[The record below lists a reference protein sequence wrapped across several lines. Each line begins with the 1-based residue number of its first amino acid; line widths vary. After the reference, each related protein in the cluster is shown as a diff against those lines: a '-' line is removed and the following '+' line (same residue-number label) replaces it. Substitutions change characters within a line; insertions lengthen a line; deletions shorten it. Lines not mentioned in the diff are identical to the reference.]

1 MKKLLFLLAVMLIA
15 VGISVAQTDQT
26 NPNSNPANS
35 PTATQTSP
43 SAQGSATTPDQGTA
57 NQSATDQTTT
67 TTTTS
72 WTNDQ
77 GTVLREYSTTKHY
90 PSYNN
95 QGASVVIGST
105 LPGAVTV
112 YPLPGTVKVEH
123 PDRYDYAIVNE
134 HPVVV
139 ERQTRRVIHTW
150 P

>member
-1 MKKLLFLLAVMLIA
+1 MRWSIPPIAAAMLLAGTGIA
-15 VGISVAQTDQT
+15 GAQ
-26 NPNSNPANS
+26 SR
-35 PTATQTSP
+35 
-43 SAQGSATTPDQGTA
+43 
-57 NQSATDQTTT
+57 TTT
-67 TTTTS
+67 TTTTWS
-72 WTNDQ
+72 NEQ

-112 YPLPGTVKVEH
+112 YPLPGNIKVEQ
-123 PDRYDYAIVNE
+123 PDRYNYAIVND